1 LNEFIY
7 HNAIYRINNLQGD
20 FNMLGLI
27 KKLFGV
33 KDTAP
38 TPTPAEAPYKI
49 DTSSINPMSPVAVPV
64 EVAAP
69 VEVTAEAV
77 TQSVA
82 EVSSRNK
89 AAAAVKAK
97 TTSVKKT
104 AAPVKQAA
112 PKAPRKPKTP

>member
-1 LNEFIY
+1 
-7 HNAIYRINNLQGD
+7 
-20 FNMLGLI
+20 MLGLI
-27 KKLFGV
+27 KKLFGA

-64 EVAAP
+64 EVAVPVA
-69 VEVTAEAV
+69 VEVVAEAV

-89 AAAAVKAK
+89 AAASVKVK
-97 TTSVKKT
+97 TTSVKKA